1 MNQRLAPPC
10 WHCGQP
16 APSGAFIARTP
27 EGKRDACCPG
37 CAAAIET
44 IYGMGLDDYY
54 RIRQD
59 DAPAPD
65 ARRAELDL
73 ALFDIADLLAPHSTR
88 YRMASVC
95 DCSLAGSPV
104 PPAAG

>member
-54 RIRQD
+54 
-59 DAPAPD
+59 
-65 ARRAELDL
+65 
-73 ALFDIADLLAPHSTR
+73 
-88 YRMASVC
+88 
-95 DCSLAGSPV
+95 
-104 PPAAG
+104 